1 VRDDVPLE
9 AAGGPVSPGQPEP
22 AAGCSDA
29 AAAAQGRAD
38 AWDGQVGRWDMYF
51 AIVLIAALILV
62 QVANPQPERYKLI
75 ASSGLVAM
83 VPWYLLVGRRAMF
96 GAGQPAWRGYLYVA
110 GLVPLFVISQVPS
123 GIEAFVLFA
132 LCPQCFMAIPFR
144 RAIVAVIA
152 LNLVPV
158 VVVLAR
164 NGPRGELESVLTV
177 AVLAITFSVVF
188 GTWIMRIIS
197 QSEERAELI
206 AQLERTRAELAEV
219 SRQAGQLA
227 ERERLASEIHDTLA
241 QGFTSIVMLAQ
252 AAEAA
257 IGTDQDLARAQ
268 LGLVA
273 ATARENLAEAR
284 ALVAGLAPAP
294 LERTSLADA
303 LARLTDRAATELG
316 VRARF
321 EVDGAPRPLP
331 VSAEVVLLRVCQ
343 EALSNVRKHA
353 RAASA
358 GVRLSYAG
366 DGVQLA
372 VSDDGR
378 GFDPGAVS
386 EGFGLPGMR
395 ARVAEI
401 GGNLRVR
408 TAPGAGTEV
417 TADLMAE
424 VSAGALAGDP
434 DDVSAEVT

>member
-1 VRDDVPLE
+1 M
-9 AAGGPVSPGQPEP
+9 SSGQPEP
-22 AAGCSDA
+22 PAGCSDVA
-29 AAAAQGRAD
+29 GETPGRAD
-38 AWDGQVGRWDMYF
+38 AWDGQVGRWDLYF
-51 AIVLIAALILV
+51 AIVLIASLILV
-62 QVANPQPERYKLI
+62 QVAHPQQERDKLI
-75 ASSGLVAM
+75 ASVGMVAL

-110 GLVPLFVISQVPS
+110 GLIPLFVISQVPS
-123 GIEAFVLFA
+123 GIDSFILFA
-132 LCPQCFMAIPFR
+132 LCPQCFMALPFR

-158 VVVLAR
+158 VVVLAT
-164 NGPRGELESVLTV
+164 NGPRGELESLLTV
-177 AVLAITFSVVF
+177 AALAITFSVAF

-206 AQLERTRAELAEV
+206 SQLERTRAELADV

-227 ERERLASEIHDTLA
+227 ERERLSSEIHDTLA
-241 QGFTSIVMLAQ
+241 QGFTSIVMLVQ

-257 IGTDQDLARAQ
+257 IGTDPDLARAQ

-294 LERTSLADA
+294 LERASLADV

-316 VRARF
+316 VQARF

-331 VSAEVVLLRVCQ
+331 VSTEVVLLRVCQ

-358 GVRLSYAG
+358 RVALSYGG
-366 DGVQLA
+366 DSVRLA

-408 TAPGAGTEV
+408 TAPGVGTVV
-417 TADLMAE
+417 TADLTAG
-424 VSAGALAGDP
+424 VSAGAPVGDP
-434 DDVSAEVT
+434 AGGAADVSTEVT